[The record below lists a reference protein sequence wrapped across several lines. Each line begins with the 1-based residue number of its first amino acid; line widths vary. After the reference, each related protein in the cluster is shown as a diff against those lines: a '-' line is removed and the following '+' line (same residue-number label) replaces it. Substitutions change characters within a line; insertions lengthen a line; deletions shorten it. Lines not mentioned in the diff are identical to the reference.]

1 MSFRGELREFE
12 LPDILQLIASQ
23 KKAGW
28 LKVIWKGN
36 CQFVFFA
43 DGKITSTK
51 NPADE
56 VDPFET
62 FLLRRGF
69 LNEDQS
75 DRVAAARRKTG
86 MDIQDVVQKEGF
98 FTRDEIQEI
107 FEQMVEHSIFELMS
121 IRSGQY
127 EFETEDRPAPLPE
140 DALTAEIGPIL
151 MEGARK
157 ADEVNEMRRFLG
169 PEGGILVLT
178 QPGRKPEAPEAHE
191 AKVLGLVNGVRPI
204 EAIVEE
210 SGLDT
215 YAAMR
220 ALFGCARKGWIT
232 QLRQQAGTG
241 AAEEESDTEFDLRLA
256 LRWGIPV
263 GALVALALLVSA
275 DAGRYHAPD
284 PLVGEWLRESDGL
297 RTSEREREVQAAVEV
312 FRVKRGN
319 YPEALDALVDEGIL
333 PAGDLRAPG
342 GGERW
347 GYAVAPDGSAFALI
361 PSPAPRQPAVD

>member
-51 NPADE
+51 NPADD

-62 FLLRRGF
+62 FLLRRGY
-69 LNEDQS
+69 LNEDQA

-98 FTRDEIQEI
+98 FTREEIQEI
-107 FEQMVEHSIFELMS
+107 FEQMVEQSIFELMS

-157 ADEVNEMRRFLG
+157 ADEVGEMRRFLG
-169 PEGGILVLT
+169 PEGGMLVLT
-178 QPGRKPEAPEAHE
+178 PAGRKPEAPEAHE
-191 AKVLGLVNGVRPI
+191 AKMLSLVNGVRSV
-204 EAIVEE
+204 EALVED

-220 ALFGCARKGWIT
+220 ALFGCARKGWVT
-232 QLRQQAGTG
+232 HVRQPTGPGTV
-241 AAEEESDTEFDLRLA
+241 EEESDTEFDLRLA

-263 GALVALALLVSA
+263 GALVVAGLLLSA

-284 PLVGEWLRESDGL
+284 PLVGEWLTESAAL
-297 RTSEREREVQAAVEV
+297 RAVEREGEIRAAVEV
-312 FRVKRGN
+312 FRVKRGR
-319 YPEALDALVDEGIL
+319 YPEALDSLVDEGIL
-333 PAGDLRAPG
+333 PAEDLRSPA
-342 GGERW
+342 GGEGW
-347 GYAVAPDGSAFALI
+347 DYAVAPDGSAFALI
-361 PSPAPRQPAVD
+361 PAPARPGRAVD

>member
-56 VDPFET
+56 LDPFET
-62 FLLRRGF
+62 FLTRRGY
-69 LNEDQS
+69 LSEDQA
-75 DRVAAARRKTG
+75 DRVAATRRKTG

-107 FEQMVEHSIFELMS
+107 FEQMVEQSIFELMS
-121 IRSGQY
+121 IGAGQY

-140 DALTAEIGPIL
+140 GALTAEIGPIL

-169 PEGGILVLT
+169 PEGGVLVLT
-178 QPGRKPEAPEAHE
+178 QLGRKPDSPEPHE
-191 AKVLGLVNGVRPI
+191 AKLLALVNGVRTI
-204 EAIVEE
+204 ESLVEE

-215 YAAMR
+215 YTATR
-220 ALFGCARKGWIT
+220 ALFGCARKGWVT
-232 QLRQQAGTG
+232 QLRETTG
-241 AAEEESDTEFDLRLA
+241 VAEEDTETEFDLRQA
-256 LRWGIPV
+256 IRWGVPV
-263 GALVALALLVSA
+263 GAFVALGLFLSA
-275 DAGRYHAPD
+275 DAVRYQAHD
-284 PLVGEWLRESDGL
+284 PLVGEWLSESARIRDA
-297 RTSEREREVQAAVEV
+297 EQAQEVRMAVEV
-312 FRVKRGN
+312 FRVKRGR
-319 YPEALDALVDEGIL
+319 YPEALDALVDEGLL
-333 PAGDLRAPG
+333 PGRELRDPRGDD
-342 GGERW
+342 RW
-347 GYAVAPDGSAFALI
+347 SYSVAEDGSAFALI
-361 PSPAPRQPAVD
+361 PAPARGGGGVD

>member
-43 DGKITSTK
+43 DGRITSTK

-62 FLLRRGF
+62 FLLRRGY
-69 LNEDQS
+69 LNEDQA

-98 FTRDEIQEI
+98 FTREEIQEI
-107 FEQMVEHSIFELMS
+107 FEQMVEQCIFELMS

-169 PEGGILVLT
+169 PEGGALVLT
-178 QPGRKPEAPEAHE
+178 PLGRKPDAPEPQE
-191 AKVLGLVNGVRPI
+191 AKMLALVNGVRSV
-204 EAIVEE
+204 EALVEE

-220 ALFGCARKGWIT
+220 ALFGCARKGWVS
-232 QLRQQAGTG
+232 QLRQQAGAGTLDQ
-241 AAEEESDTEFDLRLA
+241 ESDTEFDLRLA

-263 GALVALALLVSA
+263 GALVVAGLLLSV
-275 DAGRYHAPD
+275 DAGRHHAAD
-284 PLVGEWLRESDGL
+284 PLVGEWLRESAAL
-297 RTSEREREVQAAVEV
+297 RASEREGDVRAAVEV
-312 FRVKRGN
+312 FRVKRGR
-319 YPEALDALVDEGIL
+319 YPGALEALVDEGL
-333 PAGDLRAPG
+333 LLPEELRSPAGS
-342 GGERW
+342 ECW
-347 GYAVAPDGSAFALI
+347 SYAVSEDGTAYALI
-361 PSPAPRQPAVD
+361 PSPVRTGPAVN